1 MSAALESDGAVLGR
15 LAALASSETG
25 GSASAIAREG
35 LLRAPGGPAELLARA
50 RARDPQAL
58 AALREAATVGETYFF
73 RQPDHFS
80 FLADRLVPE
89 LTRAGRTRLS
99 AWSAGCATGEEAWSL
114 AATLRAAAPPDCGV
128 EVLGTD
134 LVERRLRAARAATYR
149 PWSLRPDGPLLYPL
163 LDHPGD
169 AFITD
174 RTITDTTIS
183 EAAVTDTALTEPP
196 ITILPALRS
205 LVRFQAH
212 DLRDPAPA
220 GPFDVVLCRN
230 VLVYLSAEAARLAL
244 RNLAAAVA
252 PGGALVLGALDEA
265 QALPS
270 FERIGPAELQ
280 IFRRR
285 SSAVTRPALA
295 APAAPPPRP
304 RPRGSGSV
312 EHHRRALELLE
323 RGRCDEAGALLDAA
337 LREDPAYVPGLLE
350 LALAH
355 LRAGRGAAAETLM
368 REVVR
373 LCASFDPE
381 RVLPA
386 PEPLPA
392 RFFDATA
399 RAFLA
404 AQGTR

>member
-1 MSAALESDGAVLGR
+1 MSAAAESDAAVLAR
-15 LAALASSETG
+15 LDALASSETG

-73 RQPDHFS
+73 RQPDHFR

-89 LTRAGRTRLS
+89 LTRAGRARLS

-114 AATLRAAAPPDCGV
+114 AATLRTAAPADCV
-128 EVLGTD
+128 VAVLGTD
-134 LVERRLRAARAATYR
+134 LIERRLRAARAAIYR

-163 LDHPGD
+163 LDPSSD

-174 RTITDTTIS
+174 TRITDTAI
-183 EAAVTDTALTEPP
+183 TDTAITDAALTEPP
-196 ITILPALRS
+196 ITILPALRP

-244 RNLAAAVA
+244 QNLAAAVA

-265 QALPS
+265 HALPS

-285 SSAVTRPALA
+285 SPARVRPALA
-295 APAAPPPRP
+295 ARPPLPPRP
-304 RPRGSGSV
+304 RAQGAGSV
-312 EHHRRALELLE
+312 EQHRRALELLE
-323 RGRCDEAGALLDAA
+323 RGRCDDAGALLEAA

-355 LRAGRGAAAETLM
+355 LRAGRRADAEALM